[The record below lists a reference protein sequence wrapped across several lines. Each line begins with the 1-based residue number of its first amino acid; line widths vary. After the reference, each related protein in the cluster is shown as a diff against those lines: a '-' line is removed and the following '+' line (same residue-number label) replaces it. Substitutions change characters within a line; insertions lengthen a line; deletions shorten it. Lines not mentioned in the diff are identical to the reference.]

1 MFPQGRHILQ
11 SEFKGFRGM
20 GTFEHPLF
28 RNVRFG
34 GRGWGEQS
42 EIIDGSVTVRKESF
56 PSDWQAVIQRAMKDA
71 FVCSL
76 LRKLNCFH
84 ISDPALEP
92 QNGLLC

>member
-11 SEFKGFRGM
+11 SEFKGFRRM

-34 GRGWGEQS
+34 GRGWGERS
-42 EIIDGSVTVRKESF
+42 EFIDGSLTVIRSAKE
-56 PSDWQAVIQRAMKDA
+56 DA
-71 FVCSL
+71 FVFSL